1 MSLEH
6 RRRLLIA
13 WGAAAFVA
21 AAVSLIVGLRSH
33 HMRPSAV
40 ELGVDLALGL
50 SFAASGLIAWTR
62 RPENNTGRLL
72 LVVSFT
78 WSLGLL
84 GTANDGVV
92 SAIGIAS
99 GALVLAAFVQL
110 VLAYPTGRLPTRLD
124 RGIVVCGYA
133 LAIVANVLTLMFDP
147 HAACSKCTTTVLL
160 VEKRPAVGRAVDFG
174 ANVFGAILIA
184 AVVVLLVARYRAAT
198 PVARRVLRPIG
209 LSGATSLFF
218 LGAGFAAGPID
229 QGVKNVLVTIALIAL
244 ASVPFWFLAG
254 LLRSRL
260 ARGGVAQLLLDVRET
275 ASLEEAQDGLRRA
288 LNDAGVMLAAWVEE
302 RHGYVDPDG
311 KAFELPTDDVERIAT
326 MVASETGEPVAVIVH
341 DRALL
346 DEPELLEAV
355 AVAARLALHRNRLQA
370 ELRARL
376 DELQRERDFMRDVVN
391 AAPAF
396 FCVLDLEGRII
407 RFNDTMARA
416 RGIRDGDDEVDN
428 VRGHFVWEIFPVPE
442 DAAAF
447 RASVLANASG
457 EQQHLFRAAG
467 GGAID
472 VAWSLTPV
480 NDSQGV
486 LRLVLTGA
494 DVSERVR
501 HADELRR
508 ERDFL
513 DLVGHSTPTLLCV
526 VDPNGVVME
535 RGVNTAFEVA
545 TGVGDDAAIGR
556 PFWELVVPADEV
568 AGARAAF
575 FESVACGCSIRV
587 ETPWRAADG
596 SEIIVEWWP
605 TSLDGYREEHYL
617 ICAMDITAR
626 KRDEEELRR
635 SRSRLVDAAD
645 AERRRL
651 ERNLHDGAQQRLV
664 SLSLALRLAES
675 KLRVDPEG
683 ASTILGGAGEELAL
697 ALQELRELARGLHPA
712 ILTDRGL
719 APALETL
726 AERSIVPVELE
737 VDLDLRL
744 PGPVEVAIFYV
755 VSEALANIAKHAD
768 ASAVTVRVAHAGDAV
783 AVAVADNGAG
793 GADDSVGSGLRGLRD
808 RVEALDG
815 RIVVESPAGAGTRV
829 LATIP
834 LARVRQ
840 AVPLDAG

>member
-1 MSLEH
+1 MNRLAK
-6 RRRLLIA
+6 RRVLLA
-13 WGAAAFVA
+13 WGAAALASAAIAVVVA
-21 AAVSLIVGLRSH
+21 LRSH
-33 HMRPSAV
+33 HLRPSGA
-40 ELGVDLALGL
+40 ELAIDLVVGL
-50 SFAASGLIAWTR
+50 SFAATGLIAMAR

-72 LVVSFT
+72 LAVTFT
-78 WSLGLL
+78 WFIAIL
-84 GTANDGVV
+84 GTANDAVV
-92 SAIGIAS
+92 STIGVAGES
-99 GALVLAAFVQL
+99 LVLAAFVHL
-110 VLAYPTGRLPTRLD
+110 VLAYPAGRLASRFD
-124 RGIVVCGYA
+124 RAIVASGYA
-133 LAIVANVLTLMFDP
+133 LALVANLLMLMFEP
-147 HAACSKCTTTVLL
+147 HPACAKCTTNVILIAD
-160 VEKRPAVGRAVDFG
+160 KPGVGRALDT
-174 ANVFGAILIA
+174 ATNVAAATLI
-184 AVVVLLVARYRAAT
+184 AVVVVMVVVRYRAAT
-198 PVARRVLRPIG
+198 PVARRVFRPIG
-209 LSGATSLFF
+209 LTGGAALAF
-218 LGAGFAAGPID
+218 LAAGFAAGPID
-229 QGVKNVLVTIALIAL
+229 QGVKDVLVTIALIAL
-244 ASVPFWFLAG
+244 VTVPFWFLAG

-275 ASLEEAQDGLRRA
+275 ASLEEAQEGLRRA

-311 KAFELPTDDVERIAT
+311 RAFEVPTDDLERIAT
-326 MVASETGEPVAVIVH
+326 MVGSGTGEPVAVIVH

-370 ELRARL
+370 ELRANL

-416 RGIRDGDDEVDN
+416 RGIRDDDEVDN
-428 VRGHFVWEIFPVPE
+428 VRGRFAWDIFPVPE
-442 DAAAF
+442 DAPAF
-447 RASVLANASG
+447 RESVLANAGG

-501 HADELRR
+501 HAEELRR

-526 VDPNGVVME
+526 VDPNGLVTE
-535 RGVNTAFEVA
+535 RGVNTAFEAA

-556 PFWELVVPADEV
+556 PFWELVVPEDEV
-568 AGARAAF
+568 QAARAEF
-575 FESVACGCSIRV
+575 FDAVEAGCTTRI

-605 TSLDGYREEHYL
+605 TSLDGYRKEHFL
-617 ICAMDITAR
+617 ICGMDITAR

-675 KLRVDPEG
+675 KLRGDPE
-683 ASTILGGAGEELAL
+683 AAATILGGAGEELAL

-712 ILTDRGL
+712 ILSDRGL
-719 APALETL
+719 AAALETL
-726 AERSIVPVELE
+726 AERSSVPVELE
-737 VDLDLRL
+737 VDLDVRL
-744 PGPVEVAIFYV
+744 PDPVEVAIFYV
-755 VSEALANIAKHAD
+755 VSESLANIAKHAD
-768 ASAVTVRVAHAGDAV
+768 ASAVAVRVGQSGDAV
-783 AVAVADNGAG
+783 VVEVADDGVG
-793 GADDSVGSGLRGLRD
+793 GADDRQGSGLRGLSD
-808 RVEALDG
+808 RVEALNG
-815 RIVVESPAGAGTRV
+815 RLVVESPAGAGTRV
-829 LATIP
+829 VATMP

-840 AVPLDAG
+840 PVPSDAG

>member
-1 MSLEH
+1 MSRLAK
-6 RRRLLIA
+6 RRVLLA
-13 WGAAAFVA
+13 WGAAVLAV
-21 AAVSLIVGLRSH
+21 AAVSLVVGLGSH
-33 HMRPSAV
+33 HERPGGF
-40 ELGVDLALGL
+40 ELAVDLVVGF
-50 SFAASGLIAWTR
+50 SFAATGLIAWAR

-78 WSLGLL
+78 WFLGLL
-84 GTANDGVV
+84 GSANDAVV
-92 SAIGIAS
+92 STIGFAS
-99 GALVLAAFVQL
+99 GALVLAAFVHL
-110 VLAYPTGRLPTRLD
+110 VLAYPAGRLPTRAD
-124 RGIVVCGYA
+124 RAIVVSGYA
-133 LAIVANVLTLMFDP
+133 LAVVANVLTLMFEP
-147 HAACSKCTTTVLL
+147 HPECSKCATNVLL
-160 VEKRPAVGRAVDFG
+160 VADKPAVGRAVDTST
-174 ANVFGAILIA
+174 NVSAAILV
-184 AVVVLLVARYRAAT
+184 AVVVVMLVVRYRAAT
-198 PVARRVLRPIG
+198 PVARRMLRPIG
-209 LSGATSLFF
+209 VAGGTALTF
-218 LGAGFAAGPID
+218 LAASFAAGPID
-229 QGVKNVLVTIALIAL
+229 RSVKDVLATIALITL
-244 ASVPFWFLAG
+244 ATVPFWFLAG

-311 KAFELPTDDVERIAT
+311 RAFEVPSDDVDRIAT
-326 MVASETGEPVAVIVH
+326 MIASETGEPVAVIVH

-355 AVAARLALHRNRLQA
+355 GVAARLALHRNRLQA

-396 FCVLDLEGRII
+396 FCVVDLEGRIV

-416 RGIRDGDDEVDN
+416 TGVMDEESTRGR
-428 VRGHFVWEIFPVPE
+428 FVWEVFAMPE
-442 DAAAF
+442 DAAGF
-447 RASVLANASG
+447 HECVIANESG
-457 EQQHLFRAAG
+457 EHQHRFRAAD

-480 NDSQGV
+480 KDSQGV

-494 DVSERVR
+494 DVSDRVR

-526 VDPNGVVME
+526 VDPSGVVTE
-535 RGVNTAFEVA
+535 RGVNTAFAVA
-545 TGVGDDAAIGR
+545 TGVGDDAAIGH
-556 PFWELVVPADEV
+556 PFWELVVPEDEIE
-568 AGARAAF
+568 GARSAFLAAV
-575 FESVACGCSIRV
+575 EAGCSTRI

-605 TSLDGYREEHYL
+605 TSLEEYREEHYL
-617 ICAMDITAR
+617 ICGMDITAR
-626 KRDEEELRR
+626 KRDEEDLRR

-664 SLSLALRLAES
+664 ALSLALRLAEA
-675 KLRVDPEG
+675 KLRADPEA
-683 ASTILGGAGEELAL
+683 ASKILGGAGEELAL

-726 AERSIVPVELE
+726 AERASVPVELE
-737 VDLDLRL
+737 VDLDRRL

-755 VSEALANIAKHAD
+755 VSESLANIAKHAD
-768 ASAVTVRVAHAGDAV
+768 ASAVTVRVSHSDDAV
-783 AVAVADNGAG
+783 VVEVADDGVG
-793 GADDSVGSGLRGLRD
+793 GADERLGSGLRGLSD

-815 RIVVESPAGAGTRV
+815 RLVVESPAGAGTRV
-829 LATIP
+829 VATMP

-840 AVPLDAG
+840 PVPSDAG

>member
-1 MSLEH
+1 MNLLA
-6 RRRLLIA
+6 RRRILLA
-13 WGAAAFVA
+13 CGAAALVGA
-21 AAVSLIVGLRSH
+21 VVSLIVQLGSH
-33 HMRPSAV
+33 HMRPNGF
-40 ELGVDLALGL
+40 ELAVDLVVGL
-50 SFAASGLIAWTR
+50 SFAATGLIAWSR
-62 RPENNTGRLL
+62 RPENNTGRRLL
-72 LVVSFT
+72 AVSFA
-78 WSLGLL
+78 WFLGLL
-84 GTANDGVV
+84 GSANDAVV

-99 GALVLAAFVQL
+99 GALMLAAFVHL
-110 VLAYPTGRLPTRLD
+110 VLAYPTGRLQTRAD
-124 RGIVVCGYA
+124 RVIVVSGYTLA
-133 LAIVANVLTLMFDP
+133 LGANLLTLMFVP
-147 HAACSKCTTTVLL
+147 HPACPACAKSVLL
-160 VEKRPAVGRAVDFG
+160 ISDQPTVGRAVDNTT
-174 ANVFGAILIA
+174 NVIAAILIA
-184 AVVVLLVARYRAAT
+184 TVVGLLVVRYRAAT
-198 PVARRVLRPIG
+198 PVARRMFRSIG
-209 LSGATSLFF
+209 LTGAAALTF
-218 LGAGFAAGPID
+218 LSAGFAAGPFN
-229 QGVKNVLVTIALIAL
+229 QSVKNVLVSIALFSL

-288 LNDAGVMLAAWVEE
+288 LNDAGVLLAAWVDE

-311 KAFELPTDDVERIAT
+311 RAFEVPSDEVDRVAT
-326 MVASETGEPVAVIVH
+326 MVASESGDHLAVIVH

-346 DEPELLEAV
+346 DEPELLDAV

-396 FCVLDLEGRII
+396 FCVVDLEGGIL
-407 RFNDTMARA
+407 RFNDTMAKA
-416 RGIRDGDDEVDN
+416 CGVLDDEETRGRSIWDVFVAPVD
-428 VRGHFVWEIFPVPE
+428 V
-442 DAAAF
+442 AAF
-447 RASVLANASG
+447 RECVLASAVG
-457 EQQHLFRAAG
+457 EQQHLFRGADG
-467 GGAID
+467 GVID
-472 VAWSLTPV
+472 VAWSITPIA
-480 NDSQGV
+480 DSQGV

-513 DLVGHSTPTLLCV
+513 ELVGHSTPTILCV
-526 VDPNGVVME
+526 VDPNGVVTE

-545 TGVGDDAAIGR
+545 TGVADEAAIGR
-556 PFWELVVPADEV
+556 PFWELVVPEDELH
-568 AGARAAF
+568 GARAAF
-575 FESVACGCSIRV
+575 FDAVEGGCTTRIES
-587 ETPWRAADG
+587 PWRAADG
-596 SEIIVEWWP
+596 SEIVVEWWP
-605 TSLDGYREEHYL
+605 TSLDGYRKEHYL

-675 KLRVDPEG
+675 KLRADPET
-683 ASTILGGAGEELAL
+683 ASTILRGAGEELAL

-719 APALETL
+719 EPALETL
-726 AERSIVPVELE
+726 AERSNVPVEVE
-737 VDLDLRL
+737 VDLDRRL

-755 VSEALANIAKHAD
+755 VSESLANVAKYAG
-768 ASAVTVRVAHAGDAV
+768 ATAVTVRVAHAGDSV
-783 AVAVADNGAG
+783 VVEVADNGVG
-793 GADDSVGSGLRGLRD
+793 GADDRRGSGLRGLAD

-815 RIVVESPAGAGTRV
+815 RLSVESPAGGGTRV
-829 LATIP
+829 LANMP

-840 AVPLDAG
+840 PVPSDAG

>member
-1 MSLEH
+1 MS
-6 RRRLLIA
+6 RFAQRRLLLGV
-13 WGAAAFVA
+13 GAAAVATALVAFV
-21 AAVSLIVGLRSH
+21 VMLGSRHL
-33 HMRPSAV
+33 RPSPV
-40 ELGVDLALGL
+40 EIAVDLIITV
-50 SFAASGLIAWTR
+50 SFAATGMIAWAR

-72 LVVSFT
+72 LAVSFA
-78 WSLGLL
+78 WSLGLF
-84 GTANDGVV
+84 GTANDAVV
-92 SAIGIAS
+92 STVGLAS
-99 GALVLAAFVQL
+99 QSLVLAAFVHL
-110 VLAYPTGRLPTRLD
+110 VLAYPAGTLATRLD
-124 RGIVVCGYA
+124 RLIVVCGYA
-133 LAIVANVLTLMFDP
+133 LAVVANVLTLMFEP
-147 HAACSKCTTTVLL
+147 HPACAKCTTNVIFITD
-160 VEKRPAVGRAVDFG
+160 RPGVGRAVDLG
-174 ANVFGAILIA
+174 ANVVAAMLITT
-184 AVVVLLVARYRAAT
+184 VVVLLVRRYRAST
-198 PVARRVLRPIG
+198 RVARRVFRPIG
-209 LSGATSLFF
+209 LTGGASLAF
-218 LGAGFAAGPID
+218 LGAGFAAGPIA
-229 QGVKNVLVTIALIAL
+229 QGVKDVLVTIALIAL
-244 ASVPFWFLAG
+244 TTVPFWFLAG

-288 LNDAGVMLAAWVEE
+288 LNDPGVMLAAWVEE
-302 RHGYVDPDG
+302 RQGYVDPDG
-311 KAFELPTDDVERIAT
+311 RAFEVATDDVERIAT
-326 MVASETGEPVAVIVH
+326 MVGSGTGEPVAVIAH

-407 RFNDTMARA
+407 RFNDTMAYA
-416 RGIRDGDDEVDN
+416 TGVTDEEG
-428 VRGHFVWEIFPVPE
+428 VRGRFIWEIFAAPD

-447 RASVLANASG
+447 REGVLANARG
-457 EQQHLFRAAG
+457 EHQHRFRAVRG
-467 GGAID
+467 GTID
-472 VAWSLTPV
+472 VAWALTEV

-486 LRLVLTGA
+486 LRLVLTGG

-501 HADELRR
+501 HAEELRR

-526 VDPNGVVME
+526 VDPNGIVTE
-535 RGVNTAFEVA
+535 RGVNTAFAAA
-545 TGVGDDAAIGR
+545 TGVDDDAAIGR
-556 PFWELVVPADEV
+556 PFWDLVMPRDE
-568 AGARAAF
+568 ASGAREAF
-575 FESVACGCSIRV
+575 LEAVENGCTTRI

-596 SEIIVEWWP
+596 GEMIVEWWP
-605 TSLDGYREEHYL
+605 TSLDGYRKEHYL

-675 KLRVDPEG
+675 KLRGDPEA
-683 ASTILGGAGEELAL
+683 ASAILGGAGEELAL

-726 AERSIVPVELE
+726 AERSSVPVELE
-737 VDLDLRL
+737 VDLELRL

-755 VSEALANIAKHAD
+755 VSESLANIAKHAG
-768 ASAVTVRVAHAGDAV
+768 ATAVTVRVAQGGDAV
-783 AVAVADNGAG
+783 AVEVADDGIG
-793 GADDSVGSGLRGLRD
+793 GADDTQGSGLRGLSD
-808 RVEALDG
+808 RVEALNG
-815 RIVVESPAGAGTRV
+815 RLVVESPAGAGTRV
-829 LATIP
+829 VATIP

-840 AVPLDAG
+840 PVPSDAG